1 MSIATLPPG
10 LTDGEVAERVTRGE
24 FNDAPDAYSR
34 SLSSIIRSN
43 VFTYFN
49 GLIGSMWVVML
60 FVAPIQDALFGFV
73 IVINTFIGI
82 IQEYRASRTLAKLS
96 VISEAQIL
104 VRRNGTDIE
113 VPPRDVVLDDIVLVR
128 PGDQLVVDGV
138 VIAADGLEI
147 DESLL
152 TGEADPVD
160 KSPGDQAMSGS
171 FVVAGSG
178 AYRATKVGKDSF
190 AAGLTVQARQFALT
204 RSELRDAI
212 NMFIRIASVLLV
224 PVGGLLLWSQLRADQ
239 PLADVIRN
247 TIAGVVTMVP
257 EGLVLLTSIAMAVSV
272 MRLAQKK
279 VLVQELPAVEVLAR
293 VDTVCA
299 DKTGT
304 LTQPGMQV
312 REIIELAGQEG
323 SGATEATSQAAS
335 ADVAAALGALGS
347 AEQSPNPTL
356 QAVAEAYPPPA
367 DWQQVS
373 AVAFSSARKWSA
385 ARFADHG
392 AYLLGAPEVL
402 VGDDAPAVL
411 QRAEALSAEG
421 ARVLLLARGV
431 GAAEPSAE
439 SGPGQ
444 IEPIALVVI
453 DQVLRPDAAET
464 VAYFLDQNVDVKVIS
479 GDNAATVGAIAKR
492 AGVPGAADP
501 IDARDLSED
510 PQALAEPVATHSV
523 FGRVTPVQ
531 KQAMVDALHLRGK
544 TVAMTGDGV
553 NDVLAL
559 KHADLGIAMGS
570 GSAATR
576 AVAQIVLLANKFAVM
591 PSVVA
596 EGRRVLGNIERVS
609 DVFLTKTFY
618 ASATSLVVG
627 LSIIPAIMFGVSA
640 LEFPFLPR
648 HYTLISA
655 LTIGIPGFFL
665 ALMPNT
671 ERFRPGFLKR
681 VLLFTIPAGI
691 ICAGAAMVTYL
702 LELRGGASIDDART
716 AATVSLFI
724 VTVAVLAQSARP
736 LNLLRIG
743 IVASMVVLFLFV
755 LLVPFAAEFFALT
768 IPLGPGLTL
777 PVVSGLVGV
786 ALVWIATIV
795 TDRWRRAR
803 S

>member
-1 MSIATLPPG
+1 MSLATLPPG
-10 LTDGEVAERVTRGE
+10 LTDDEVAERISRGE
-24 FNDAPDAYSR
+24 FNDAPNAHSR
-34 SLSSIIRSN
+34 SLGSIIRSN

-49 GLIGSMWVVML
+49 GLIGSMWVIML
-60 FVAPIQDALFGFV
+60 IVAPIQDALFGFV
-73 IVINTFIGI
+73 IVINTLIGI
-82 IQEYRASRTLAKLS
+82 VQEVRASRTLAKLS
-96 VISEAQIL
+96 VISEAKIL
-104 VRRNGTDIE
+104 VRRNGVDVE

-128 PGDQLVVDGV
+128 PGDQLVVDGD

-160 KSPGDQAMSGS
+160 KVEGDQAMSGS

-190 AAGLTVQARQFALT
+190 AAGLTVQARQFSLT

-212 NMFIRIASVLLV
+212 NTFIRIASILLV
-224 PVGGLLLWSQLRADQ
+224 PVGALLLWSQLRADQ
-239 PLADVIRN
+239 TLPDAIRG

-279 VLVQELPAVEVLAR
+279 VLVQELAAVEVLAR

-304 LTQPGMQV
+304 LTEPGMQV
-312 REIIELAGQEG
+312 RDVIQIGPASDDAHPAGLSAVPPEI
-323 SGATEATSQAAS
+323 
-335 ADVAAALGALGS
+335 AAALGAMGE
-347 AEQSPNPTL
+347 AEVSPNPTL
-356 QAVAEAYPPPA
+356 QAVANAFTAPTG
-367 DWQQVS
+367 WQQTSTVP
-373 AVAFSSARKWSA
+373 FSSARKWSSA
-385 ARFADHG
+385 SFIDHG
-392 AYLLGAPEVL
+392 TYLLGAPEVL
-402 VGDDAPAVL
+402 LTEGQTQVL
-411 QRAEALSAEG
+411 AQTEQLSAGG
-421 ARVLLLARGV
+421 ARVLLLARSIGS
-431 GAAEPSAE
+431 AAPDAE

-444 IEPIALVVI
+444 VEPVALVVI
-453 DQVLRPDAAET
+453 DQVLRPDAADT
-464 VAYFLDQNVDVKVIS
+464 VAYFLDQGVEVKVIS
-479 GDNAATVGAIAKR
+479 GDNATTVGAIAKR

-501 IDARDLSED
+501 IDARELGDD
-510 PQALAEPVATHSV
+510 PEELAEPVVTHSV
-523 FGRVTPVQ
+523 FGRVTPTQ
-531 KQAMVDALHLRGK
+531 KQAMVDALHLRDK

-576 AVAQIVLLANKFAVM
+576 AVAQIVLLTNRFAVM

-596 EGRRVLGNIERVS
+596 EGRRVLGNIERVA

-627 LSIIPAIMFGVSA
+627 LSIIPAIIFGVSS

-648 HYTLISA
+648 HFTLVSA

-681 VLLFTIPAGI
+681 VLLFTIPAGL
-691 ICAGAAMVTYL
+691 ICAAAAMVTYL

-743 IVASMVVLFLFV
+743 IVALMVALFV
-755 LLVPFAAEFFALT
+755 LVLVVPASAQFFALT
-768 IPLGPGLTL
+768 IPFGPGLTL
-777 PVVSGLVGV
+777 PVVSGLIGS
-786 ALVWIATIV
+786 ALVWVATVV
-795 TDRWRRAR
+795 TDRWRRPR
-803 S
+803 

>member
-1 MSIATLPPG
+1 VSLETLPSG
-10 LTDGEVAERVTRGE
+10 LTDDEVAERVSRGE
-24 FNDAPDAYSR
+24 FNDAPNAHSR
-34 SLSSIIRSN
+34 SLGSIIRSN

-49 GLIGSMWVVML
+49 GLIGSMWVIML
-60 FVAPIQDALFGFV
+60 IVAPIQDALFGFV
-73 IVINTFIGI
+73 IVINTLIGI
-82 IQEYRASRTLAKLS
+82 IQEVRASRTLAKLS
-96 VISEAQIL
+96 VISEAKIL
-104 VRRNGTDIE
+104 VRRNGIDVE

-128 PGDQLVVDGV
+128 PGDQLVVDGD

-160 KSPGDQAMSGS
+160 KTIGDAAMSGS

-178 AYRATKVGKDSF
+178 AYRATKVGGASF

-212 NMFIRIASVLLV
+212 NTFIRIASFLLV
-224 PVGGLLLWSQLRADQ
+224 PIGALLLWSQLRADQ
-239 PLADVIRN
+239 TLPDAIRG

-272 MRLAQKK
+272 IRLAQKK
-279 VLVQELPAVEVLAR
+279 VLVQELAAVEVLAR

-304 LTQPGMQV
+304 LTEPGMQV
-312 REIIELAGQEG
+312 RDVVEL
-323 SGATEATSQAAS
+323 GATAAS
-335 ADVAAALGALGS
+335 PGGVAAVSPQIAAILGAMGA
-347 AEQSPNPTL
+347 AEVSPNPTL
-356 QAVAEAYPPPA
+356 QAVANAFAAPTG
-367 DWQQVS
+367 WQQTA
-373 AVAFSSARKWSA
+373 AVPFSSARKWSSA
-385 ARFADHG
+385 SFIDHG
-392 AYLLGAPEVL
+392 TFLLGAPEVL
-402 VGDDAPAVL
+402 LAGEAGVL
-411 QRAEALSAEG
+411 SETERLSAGG
-421 ARVLLLARGV
+421 ARVLLLARGI
-431 GAAEPSAE
+431 GSPAPDAQ
-439 SGPGQ
+439 SGPGSV
-444 IEPIALVVI
+444 EPLALVVI
-453 DQVLRPDAAET
+453 DQVLRPDAADT
-464 VAYFLDQNVDVKVIS
+464 VAYFLDQGVDVKVIS
-479 GDNAATVGAIAKR
+479 GDNATTVGAIAQR

-501 IDARDLSED
+501 IDARDLGDD
-510 PQALAEPVATHSV
+510 PQQLVEPVATHSV
-523 FGRVTPVQ
+523 FGRVTPTQ
-531 KQAMVDALHLRGK
+531 KQAMVDALHMRDK

-576 AVAQIVLLANKFAVM
+576 AVAQIVLLTNKFAVM

-596 EGRRVLGNIERVS
+596 EGRRVLGNIERVA

-618 ASATSLVVG
+618 ASATSLIVG
-627 LSIIPAIMFGVSA
+627 LSIIPAIIFGVSS

-648 HYTLISA
+648 HFTLVSA

-681 VLLFTIPAGI
+681 VLLFTIPAGL
-691 ICAGAAMVTYL
+691 ICAAAALITYL

-743 IVASMVVLFLFV
+743 IVALMVALFV
-755 LLVPFAAEFFALT
+755 LVLVVPVSAEFFALT
-768 IPLGPGLTL
+768 IPIGPGLTL
-777 PVVSGLVGV
+777 PVVSGLIGA
-786 ALVWIATIV
+786 ALVWVATVV
-795 TDRWRRAR
+795 TDRWRRPR
-803 S
+803 